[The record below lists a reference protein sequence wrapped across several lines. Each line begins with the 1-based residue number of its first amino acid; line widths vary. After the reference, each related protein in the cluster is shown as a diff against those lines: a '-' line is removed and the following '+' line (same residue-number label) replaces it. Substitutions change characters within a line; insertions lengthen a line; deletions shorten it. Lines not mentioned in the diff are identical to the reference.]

1 MVICPTCRHENPEES
16 GICARCGNSLDPG
29 VAAYLPVRRTEG
41 ERPPLEIQT
50 PTPPSRWRAI
60 VVIGAF
66 GVIVAGV
73 GLYFLLRP
81 DPCSGTNFTS
91 TNFGYCVMVPD
102 GWEAGPARFG
112 SSVTL
117 DQFAPPTA
125 ATTVIVS
132 TVDLRSGAALEEFSN
147 FVRQKDV
154 AAGLKPG
161 PASDTTLDGVGALQW
176 DATVDSA
183 GETYHLREVVVVHD
197 DVGWRITLNDVDQGF
212 ASSAVAFRDMLD
224 SWQFR

>member
-1 MVICPTCRHENPEES
+1 MVICPTCRHDNLEES
-16 GICARCGNSLDPG
+16 TLCARCGGSLDPG
-29 VAAYLPVRRTEG
+29 MATFLPVRRAEG
-41 ERPPLEIQT
+41 ERPPLEL
-50 PTPPSRWRAI
+50 PTPKAPSKWRAV

-81 DPCSGTNFTS
+81 DPCAGTNFTS

-132 TVDLRSGAALEEFSN
+132 TVDLQSGAALDDFSS

-154 AAGLKPG
+154 DAGLKPG

-176 DATVDSA
+176 DATVESE